1 MRSGAA
7 VECSV
12 ANGHRQCS
20 FPSTPVKSCWSILE
34 LALHARHDDTPAPS
48 PQRQHDITSST
59 GRCQL
64 SHPGGT
70 PLGRA
75 RELPTASSRYA
86 IGRAPR
92 RLLHHAKCD
101 AANRCDPAFLRKSP
115 ALQSSRSS
123 PLGGACAARENDPVQ
138 ARGVAESQG
147 ARRPLRARAGTT
159 AIRRCVRAEVPRKP
173 GCLAEVSDPRAIA
186 ILDAYLSGD
195 EEFELES
202 LAVRAGQ
209 SSDVGREMRR
219 HDLADFFA
227 GTGDVRPVPGSPT
240 LRESQLHTRTT

>member
-1 MRSGAA
+1 MILFRRVELRKAKVRVGRSEL
-7 VECSV
+7 V
-12 ANGHRQCS
+12 
-20 FPSTPVKSCWSILE
+20 
-34 LALHARHDDTPAPS
+34 LAL
-48 PQRQHDITSST
+48 QQ
-59 GRCQL
+59 
-64 SHPGGT
+64 
-70 PLGRA
+70 
-75 RELPTASSRYA
+75 YV
-86 IGRAPR
+86 
-92 RLLHHAKCD
+92 
-101 AANRCDPAFLRKSP
+101 AAF
-115 ALQSSRSS
+115 
-123 PLGGACAARENDPVQ
+123 E
-138 ARGVAESQG
+138 
-147 ARRPLRARAGTT
+147 
-159 AIRRCVRAEVPRKP
+159 AEVPRKP